1 MDRLTNHFDY
11 CKMIDCKYYDAEL
24 FKHGKCKFFDNSIE
38 HCHEKRMNDKLRE
51 YEDLEEQG
59 MLLRIPVRIGE
70 RVYVFSKEWN
80 RAYPITVAS
89 IVICKNCLF
98 IRNGRGESFCFGTEA
113 FLTFSEAEAALKE
126 MNSNKGE

>member
-1 MDRLTNHFDY
+1 MSKLKFKECENCKDWNGNRGHCASICSKPYEAMDEFNRY
-11 CKMIDCKYYDAEL
+11 MEL
-24 FKHGKCKFFDNSIE
+24 EKQGLL
-38 HCHEKRMNDKLRE
+38 KRM
-51 YEDLEEQG
+51 
-59 MLLRIPVRIGE
+59 PVRIGD

-98 IRNGRGESFCFGTEA
+98 IRNGYGESFYFGTEA

-126 MNSNKGE
+126 MGDDK